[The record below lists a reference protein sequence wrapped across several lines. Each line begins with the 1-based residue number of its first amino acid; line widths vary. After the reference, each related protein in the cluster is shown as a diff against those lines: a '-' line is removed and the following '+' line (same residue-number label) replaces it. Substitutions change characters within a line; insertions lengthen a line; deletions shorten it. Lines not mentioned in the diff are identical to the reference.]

1 MPYVPFVTDTRLL
14 KVVSLNLRI
23 LVPLRPIAAAILD
36 LKMGIPGKERIAH
49 EAATV

>member
-1 MPYVPFVTDTRLL
+1 VTDTRFLN
-14 KVVSLNLRI
+14 VVSLNLRI

-36 LKMGIPGKERIAH
+36 LKMGISGKERIAN